1 VARSVLMYMLS
12 RIGGYVHCKSY
23 VGYHYIIP
31 SLVQKNHLSAIIL
44 YCFVFVKC
52 FVLFIYK
59 NAM

>member
-1 VARSVLMYMLS
+1 MLS